1 MISNL
6 DEPTNHRR
14 LRKHRDLTLLLNI
27 LLAGGAKPLGRPAYC
42 CAGTE
47 WVQQGF
53 SPVLNPFITDALSA
67 PAATQLEELEPE
79 EYDKMVGNDGMGL
92 RVSSKTKEKQNA
104 SRGV

>member
-1 MISNL
+1 
-6 DEPTNHRR
+6 
-14 LRKHRDLTLLLNI
+14 
-27 LLAGGAKPLGRPAYC
+27 
-42 CAGTE
+42 
-47 WVQQGF
+47 
-53 SPVLNPFITDALSA
+53 LNPFITDALSA